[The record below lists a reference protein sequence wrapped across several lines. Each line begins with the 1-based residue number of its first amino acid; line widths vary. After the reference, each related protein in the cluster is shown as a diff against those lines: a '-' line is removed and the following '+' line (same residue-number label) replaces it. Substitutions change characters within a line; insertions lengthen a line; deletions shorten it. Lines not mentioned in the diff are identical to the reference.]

1 MKVVTVPDNRLRVKT
16 KPVKKITPELIKVFD
31 QMVNLTLSFEDPEG
45 VGLAATQIGENE
57 QYFVAKKTDGSFIT
71 CVNPKITKYSPKTKV
86 YLEGCLSIPDVYGNV
101 ERHLWVEV
109 EYLDRKGIKHK
120 ERLTGI
126 LAWIFQHETDHL
138 AGKLFVDHV
147 VESGS
152 KLYQVN
158 GRDATGGEILEE
170 VELSLGNDK

>member
-16 KPVKKITPELIKVFD
+16 KPVKKISPGLNKTFD
-31 QMVNLTLSFEDPEG
+31 EMIELTLTFEDPEG
-45 VGLAATQIGENE
+45 VGLASTQIGEEE
-57 QYFVAKKTDGSFIT
+57 QYFVAKKTDGSFVC
-71 CVNPKITKYSPKTKV
+71 CVNPKITKLSPKTKV

-101 ERHLWVEV
+101 RRNLWIEV
-109 EYLDRKGIKHK
+109 EYLDRFGVKHK

-158 GRDATGGEILEE
+158 GRDASGGEILEE
-170 VELSLGNDK
+170 IKLSLD